1 MSPSPGG
8 WVTGRRQQV
17 RNGNDRAPG
26 LWPWARP
33 TRPGCGSTS
42 TSPSS
47 VPPGPSRTPAS
58 TTASCGS
65 SASTWLDVPPA
76 HVVDRPGAAIIR
88 LTVFVRNPRP
98 GAGDVRRAKEAIEL
112 RMSDERGR
120 PRGPMQ
126 TGKPMAWDDPTAHR
140 PPHRGGSA
148 NEDEVRSSALRAQV
162 HGRSHAGFTQA
173 ELAEPMGTTR
183 SATVRMEGGAVR
195 PALATLDKLASAGWR
210 RAGRSGRRE
219 PFGQLL
225 HRQAGARATPPSAG
239 PADRTRGRVMGGLG
253 AG

>member
-1 MSPSPGG
+1 MIGHLVWALGETHQARVRFHVDLTEFGPAWAKPHTRQHHCKLRELRFYLAGRPTGSRSGSPRGG
-8 WVTGRRQQV
+8 DHPADGIRKKPAARSGRRAAGE
-17 RNGNDRAPG
+17 RSDRA
-26 LWPWARP
+26 
-33 TRPGCGSTS
+33 T
-42 TSPSS
+42 
-47 VPPGPSRTPAS
+47 
-58 TTASCGS
+58 
-65 SASTWLDVPPA
+65 
-76 HVVDRPGAAIIR
+76 H
-88 LTVFVRNPRP
+88 
-98 GAGDVRRAKEAIEL
+98 VRRARQTTRTDANGQAHGL
-112 RMSDERGR
+112 GR
-120 PRGPMQ
+120 PN
-126 TGKPMAWDDPTAHR
+126 AHR

-210 RAGRSGRRE
+210 RAGRWGRRE